1 MEHNLSIAQ
10 KHSPASK
17 IWAVIKADGY
27 GHGLERSMRGFRN
40 ADGLSVIES
49 FDAVRLRELGWSKP
63 ILLLEGIYHDDDLS
77 IVLEKQLHIVVHCF
91 EQIEMLERMP
101 NGTLDGPGI
110 HVYLK
115 INTGLNRLGFSPRHT
130 STAHS
135 RLRAA
140 AIVRSISLMT
150 HFANSYSLGNP
161 PPGISVSEQV
171 SRFNSASC
179 DLDGER
185 SLSDSAMLLTRP
197 EITADW
203 VRPGV
208 MLYGATVFPGIRA
221 SDLELLPAMTL
232 ESELIGIQQ
241 IAPGDSVG
249 YGSRFKAQRAMAI
262 GVVACGYTYGYPRSA
277 TDGTPILVDGI
288 RTEVVGRVSMDKL
301 TVDLTP
307 VANARVG
314 SKVVLWGQGLPIEE
328 VAEAANTISCEL
340 MCGLSQ
346 RVRVVFE

>member
-1 MEHNLSIAQ
+1 
-10 KHSPASK
+10 
-17 IWAVIKADGY
+17 
-27 GHGLERSMRGFRN
+27 
-40 ADGLSVIES
+40 
-49 FDAVRLRELGWSKP
+49 
-63 ILLLEGIYHDDDLS
+63 
-77 IVLEKQLHIVVHCF
+77 
-91 EQIEMLERMP
+91 
-101 NGTLDGPGI
+101 
-110 HVYLK
+110 
-115 INTGLNRLGFSPRHT
+115 
-130 STAHS
+130 
-135 RLRAA
+135 
-140 AIVRSISLMT
+140 
-150 HFANSYSLGNP
+150 
-161 PPGISVSEQV
+161 
-171 SRFNSASC
+171 
-179 DLDGER
+179 
-185 SLSDSAMLLTRP
+185 
-197 EITADW
+197 
-203 VRPGV
+203 
-208 MLYGATVFPGIRA
+208 
-221 SDLELLPAMTL
+221 MTL

-241 IAPGDSVG
+241 IAAGDSVG